1 MAATASTESVAIAKQ
16 LLVTTTAEHRLM
28 RMKKMTIS
36 TSLSLRELKTPVRNA
51 NAVN

>member
-1 MAATASTESVAIAKQ
+1 MATAASKVSQSVAIAKP

-36 TSLSLRELKTPVRNA
+36 MSLLLRELKTPV
-51 NAVN
+51 